1 VEEVPSIL
9 RTMRLAVIGGG
20 MAGILAGIR
29 LKEAGFD
36 DFTIYEKADR
46 LGGTWRE
53 NTYPGIACDVPSHVY
68 AYSFALNP
76 DWSRRFSPG
85 DEIQA
90 YFCGTAERFGLM
102 PHVRFGEEVT
112 TCEWADGRWLI
123 ETATGR
129 RDTVDVVIAATGVL
143 HHPNIPHFPGEETF
157 RGARFHSARW
167 DHSVPL
173 DGRRL
178 AVVGTGS
185 TAVQIVSALIDRVAE
200 LSLFQRT
207 PQWIL
212 VEPNFEIPLE
222 KRAAYRNDP
231 ARLQALFAKLEE
243 GFRRAITPGL
253 IDPDSD
259 LMHQIEEQCRRN
271 LEEHVKDPVLREKL
285 RPNYRAGCKRLIMSP
300 DFYEAIQ
307 KPNARL
313 VTEPIECFEP
323 AGIRTDDRTLHEID
337 VVVLATGFK
346 PDRFVRPVRMI
357 GRHGID
363 LDDVWADGPVAYLSI
378 GVANFPNFFMLNGP
392 NGPVGN
398 FSLVQ
403 VVERQF
409 DYILRLVEELAAG
422 RCREI
427 SPSEAAMK
435 DYEAERTEAARQ
447 TVWASG
453 CRSWYLDKRGVPATW
468 PFDFERF
475 LTEMQAPNL
484 DHFERV
490 GSGG

>member
-1 VEEVPSIL
+1 
-9 RTMRLAVIGGG
+9 MRLAVIGGG

-29 LKEAGFD
+29 LKEAGFC

-90 YFCGTAERFGLM
+90 YFCGTAERFNLM

-112 TCEWADGRWLI
+112 SCEWTGGRWQLA
-123 ETATGR
+123 TATGQ
-129 RDTVDVVIAATGVL
+129 RDTVDAVIAATGVL
-143 HHPNIPHFPGEETF
+143 HHPNIPVFPGQETF
-157 RGARFHSARW
+157 GGAMFHSARW
-167 DHSVPL
+167 DHTVGV

-178 AVVGTGS
+178 GVVGTGS
-185 TAVQIVSALIDRVAE
+185 TAVQIVSALADRVDA
-200 LSLFQRT
+200 LTLFQRT

-212 VEPNFEIPLE
+212 VEPNFEIPPE
-222 KRAAYRNDP
+222 KRAAYREDP
-231 ARLQALFAKLEE
+231 ARLQQLFVKLET
-243 GFRRAITPGL
+243 GFRSAITPGL

-259 LMHQIEEQCRRN
+259 LMHQIEERCRLN
-271 LEEHVKDPVLREKL
+271 LEEHVQDPVLREKL
-285 RPNYRAGCKRLIMSP
+285 RPDYRVGCKRLVMSA

-307 KPNARL
+307 KPNARV
-313 VTEPIECFEP
+313 VTDGIERFEP
-323 AGIRTDDRTLHEID
+323 AGVRTADGTRHELD

-346 PDRFVRPVRMI
+346 PDRFVRPIRMI
-357 GRHGID
+357 GRHGVD

-409 DYILRLVEELAAG
+409 DYILALLEELAAG
-422 RCREI
+422 RCTEI
-427 SPSEAAMK
+427 SPSEQAMK

-453 CRSWYLDKRGVPATW
+453 CKSWYLDKRGVPATW

-484 DHFERV
+484 DHFER
-490 GSGG
+490 SGTADG